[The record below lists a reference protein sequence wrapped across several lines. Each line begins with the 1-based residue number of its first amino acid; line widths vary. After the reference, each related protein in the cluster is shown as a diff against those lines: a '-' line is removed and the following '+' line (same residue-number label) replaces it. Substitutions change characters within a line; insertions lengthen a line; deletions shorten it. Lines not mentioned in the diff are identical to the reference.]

1 MQRLFI
7 NVLLTTFLLLFITDG
22 PIKLV
27 SADQMV
33 RFVFNNGTE
42 PIPSPCNA
50 DDNAKIDA
58 LFVNRRRRLKLKSQ
72 SGVETVAS
80 RELQAFSAKCKDNC
94 LGIKSCRAT
103 DCRGYD
109 GTIKKN
115 RQLQTVATVC
125 QTVLASINQKL
136 DALAVTNTC
145 KDYIHASKR
154 RSECYDD
161 VR

>member
-80 RELQAFSAKCKDNC
+80 RELQAFSAKCKRQLSRYLKLSCDGLSRIRWNDQEESSASNC
-94 LGIKSCRAT
+94 GDGMS
-103 DCRGYD
+103 D
-109 GTIKKN
+109 GT
-115 RQLQTVATVC
+115 
-125 QTVLASINQKL
+125 SINQ
-136 DALAVTNTC
+136 
-145 KDYIHASKR
+145 SKVGCTGR
-154 RSECYDD
+154 YQYL
-161 VR
+161 